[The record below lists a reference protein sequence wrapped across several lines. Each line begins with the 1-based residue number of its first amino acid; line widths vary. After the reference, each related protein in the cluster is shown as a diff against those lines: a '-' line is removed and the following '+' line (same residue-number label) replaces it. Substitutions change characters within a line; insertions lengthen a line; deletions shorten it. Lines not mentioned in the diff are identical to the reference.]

1 MEKVKIIWQKICDAM
16 QPVANVFRAIGRGIA
31 WICKWIMRLRKIFL
45 AIPVVYGA
53 LRVAEYANENLP
65 DQVGLNLLENG
76 EYAYTVTKEIA
87 VLGPLAVT
95 AACLLLMFCSRKTMY
110 PWLICMFSLVL
121 PFLIILTNVFP
132 A

>member
-1 MEKVKIIWQKICDAM
+1 MEKVKMIWGKVCDAM
-16 QPVANVFRAIGRGIA
+16 RPVGNVFNGIGRVIA

-45 AIPVVYGA
+45 AVPVIYGA

-65 DQVGLNLLENG
+65 DRVGLNLLENG
-76 EYAYTVTKEIA
+76 EYAYTVAKNLA

-95 AACLLLMFCSRKTMY
+95 AACLLLMFCSRRTMY

-121 PFLIILTNVFP
+121 PILIVLTNIYP
-132 A
+132 N